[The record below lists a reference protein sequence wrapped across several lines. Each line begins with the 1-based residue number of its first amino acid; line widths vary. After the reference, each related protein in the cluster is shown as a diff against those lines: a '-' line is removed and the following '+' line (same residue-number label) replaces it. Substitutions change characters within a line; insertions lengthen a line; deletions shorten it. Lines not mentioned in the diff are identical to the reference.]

1 MLKPDQKS
9 KVTLEDLLRL
19 KRVELPS
26 PEFWVNFEK
35 ELRQKQL
42 TALVQKRHWWHQLPV
57 LINRRIYIPAG
68 AAAIMA
74 FSLVTIRYSVP
85 TQVGQMPK
93 IAPRV
98 VAEDSAVEMLPATV
112 VVESVSSR
120 TGYQEGTDVRASA
133 RVPEVLPANLAAVPA
148 LSLPREVEVAVA
160 RPLVAALSRLEQPES
175 DLMES
180 ALGNRLSVPA
190 RIQPA
195 SVSKSE
201 VASMTP
207 ASTGKYQLIARYAE
221 RSLSPAPTAPA
232 VVRER
237 LARRLGDDL
246 GDSISRIGVVGSRV
260 SLKF

>member
-1 MLKPDQKS
+1 
-9 KVTLEDLLRL
+9 
-19 KRVELPS
+19 
-26 PEFWVNFEK
+26 
-35 ELRQKQL
+35 
-42 TALVQKRHWWHQLPV
+42 
-57 LINRRIYIPAG
+57 
-68 AAAIMA
+68 
-74 FSLVTIRYSVP
+74 
-85 TQVGQMPK
+85 
-93 IAPRV
+93 
-98 VAEDSAVEMLPATV
+98 V